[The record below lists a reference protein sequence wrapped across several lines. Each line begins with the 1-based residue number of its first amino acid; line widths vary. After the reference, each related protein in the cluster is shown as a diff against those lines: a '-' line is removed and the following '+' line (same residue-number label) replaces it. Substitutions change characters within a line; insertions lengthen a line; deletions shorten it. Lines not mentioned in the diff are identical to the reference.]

1 MSRIEQKIG
10 INFIIIDFLEAYSMQ
25 KIKRIRLP
33 ITNEVRYIASF
44 TKGSGINRVRLA
56 RRFKT
61 KKEASQFLA
70 EMLIK
75 YQSNGQLFRM
85 NMELLAYF
93 SYWIKLEKGNISRA
107 TMATYK
113 STMNHI
119 SLVLPTIKIKDID
132 RHLITFALN
141 KLGSQYSH
149 ETLRKDVNH
158 LRAMFRSA
166 LRMGDISKN
175 PMEDIVIPK
184 GNKVAR
190 SVDSKVMAV
199 DDFRKLKKF
208 LLEHTEENTSI
219 NYMVILMIVFTGMRV
234 GEALALTINSF
245 DFKENTVTIK
255 QAWKRLEKRV
265 GETKTVNAHRTIPVP
280 PEVVKRI
287 KNFCRSSKG
296 VSLISP
302 DKDRLIFE
310 DTFSNV
316 PSPSTINSAFKK
328 LQNQLGIEGRYSIHM
343 IRHTIASILIS
354 KQADIVQV
362 SRLLGH
368 SSPKVTATYYL
379 GLLPDK
385 DLKKRK
391 QLMNLLK

>member
-1 MSRIEQKIG
+1 MS
-10 INFIIIDFLEAYSMQ
+10 N
-25 KIKRIRLP
+25 IKKVD
-33 ITNEVRYIASF
+33 NSYEASF
-44 TKGSGINRVRLA
+44 SKGSGRNRVRIT
-56 RRFKT
+56 RRFKVRS
-61 KKEASQFLA
+61 EAAAFIAKQTL
-70 EMLIK
+70 K
-75 YQSNGQLFRM
+75 YNSSGQLFRRQ
-85 NMELLAYF
+85 LLVSDYLE
-93 SYWIKLEKGNISRA
+93 YWLKFEKVNISVA
-107 TMATYK
+107 TLQTYK
-113 STMNHI
+113 TTMSHI
-119 SLVLPTIKIKDID
+119 SLVLPRTTMCVSNRQILQSAINI
-132 RHLITFALN
+132 L
-141 KLGSQYSH
+141 SQRYAH

-199 DDFRKLKKF
+199 DDFCKLKKF

-255 QAWKRLEKRV
+255 QAWKRLEKRI

-280 PEVVKRI
+280 PELVKRI

-385 DLKKRK
+385 DFKKRK